1 MLPFQLADA
10 GRRVENQEDEEKFE
24 SGKKDEESKADGGD
38 KPAYVGQDVR
48 LDNRIIDLRV
58 PAN

>member
-1 MLPFQLADA
+1 MLPFQIEDA

-24 SGKKDEESKADGGD
+24 AKPGEESKDG

-48 LDNRIIDLRV
+48 LNNRIIDLRV